1 VLTKLLDVFLG
12 KIAGHLVDYLS
23 TAIESIFYE
32 TMKKYELSK
41 VASVEKELIK
51 IETEL
56 KLKPRITENEASDIA
71 RRLNDAR
78 NRL

>member
-1 VLTKLLDVFLG
+1 MLTKLLDVFLG